1 MYIFL
6 YTFLLN
12 IFSPLFIGFIS
23 DFCSFLLS
31 SALPVCLREMKRAV
45 DVLLLLGCTN
55 AAWRAEVVL
64 LRQLLGSTDRAH
76 LDRVTVPVSVL
87 AE

>member
-1 MYIFL
+1 
-6 YTFLLN
+6 
-12 IFSPLFIGFIS
+12 
-23 DFCSFLLS
+23 
-31 SALPVCLREMKRAV
+31 MKRAV
-45 DVLLLLGCTN
+45 DVQLLLGCTN

-76 LDRVTVPVSVL
+76 FDRVTVPVPGL